1 MRAAAPCHAMIA
13 CSCAQHPGR
22 IYSGGHDDLAKAAIV
37 YAKQSKDKRM
47 LANATAI
54 RRRAVRRY
62 GQIMEEQRKAG
73 ALAKQKGVKG
83 SKGFP
88 KTPAAL
94 AKQGIDKNLANSARK
109 RANTPSRSAED

>member
-1 MRAAAPCHAMIA
+1 MAE
-13 CSCAQHPGR
+13 
-22 IYSGGHDDLAKAAIV
+22 AIQRQARGCWLTRLLSAGARCV
-37 YAKQSKDKRM
+37 DA
-47 LANATAI
+47 
-54 RRRAVRRY
+54 